1 MARSTLKI
9 AALALALAAGL
20 AGCTGVPRLDATT
33 YEKLNASL
41 NGARAKLYPKDHKRF
56 DKARQEFNAVY
67 FANGKDT
74 PRNPKL
80 PDWRVVH
87 GMTAGE
93 FFSFVRYLQP
103 VPNPEPQATFPDPAL
118 ASRLLASYRHE
129 LALLQR
135 NRERN
140 LAKGRSTIDEFP
152 IVNVSYVP
160 PMPNV
165 PLEYDK
171 AAFLVSIRNDSG
183 FDAYKPR
190 IRLTVR
196 NPNDPIP
203 VLSREFE
210 HDTEREPIEDGQTLT
225 MRFECCSLAMDPVH
239 NRLLKNLSADGQI
252 EVELLQVKGPTGQ
265 DSISQMGFGMRQAQR
280 MKVLELCIQRISA
293 DPRNWVPY
301 AEADKP
307 GGCGDPRQAESLLA
321 MWEQQGVKPPKEF
334 AHLVFSAGERSA
346 TTAPGAAPA
355 PTQSETVSASALSA
369 ATPTGRSATP
379 SMAGAGASSAGVG
392 SAPSR

>member
-1 MARSTLKI
+1 MARSTLKT
-9 AALALALAAGL
+9 AALALALAVSL
-20 AGCTGVPRLDATT
+20 AGCSGVPRLDATT

-41 NGARAKLYPKDHKRF
+41 NAARAKLYPKDLKRF

-74 PRNPKL
+74 PRDPKL

-93 FFSFVRYLQP
+93 FFSFVRYLKP
-103 VPNPEPQATFPDPAL
+103 VPDPEPQATFPDPAL

-129 LALLQR
+129 LSLLQR
-135 NRERN
+135 NRDRN
-140 LAKGRSTIDEFP
+140 QAKGRSTIDEFP

-171 AAFLVSIRNDSG
+171 AAFLVTIRNDSG

-196 NPNDPIP
+196 NPSDPIP

-265 DSISQMGFGMRQAQR
+265 DSISQTGFGLRQAQR

-321 MWEQQGVKPPKEF
+321 LWEQQGVKPPKEF
-334 AHLVFSAGERSA
+334 AHLAFSAGERTTPDQPTP
-346 TTAPGAAPA
+346 TTALAGSDPEVLATRPVATGPLPPTTPA
-355 PTQSETVSASALSA
+355 GV
-369 ATPTGRSATP
+369 
-379 SMAGAGASSAGVG
+379 GASSAGVG
-392 SAPSR
+392 SAPAR